1 MCSGPVTLQSNGGET
16 RKHVTQFSQI
26 KPTTLFILQP
36 SSPTDCYQIHFPI
49 KPSPV
54 NMLPPELQSRSYHQY
69 ISPSMS
75 APNFPTTFSNG
86 YSPERN
92 PSPNDASG
100 SSSIRRSLKNSRF
113 APSSFVHNARI
124 AIALVPCAAFL
135 LDLGG
140 TPVVAVLTVGLMT
153 AYILDSLNFK
163 SGSFFAVW
171 FSLISAQ
178 IAFFFSSSLS
188 LTFSSIVLGLI
199 ACCVCGLANFLI
211 GVWASL
217 QFKWIQIEYPTI
229 VLALERLLFA
239 CIPFIASVLF
249 SWATV
254 SAVGMVNASYYYMAF
269 NCIFYWLYSIP
280 RVSSFK
286 LKQEVSYH
294 GGEVP
299 DDNLI
304 LGQLE
309 SCLHT
314 LNLLFFPLMFHIVS
328 HYSIMFSSAS
338 SVCDLFLLF
347 FIPFLFQLYAS
358 TRGALWWITKSEH
371 QLRSI
376 RVVNGSFA
384 LVIVVICLEVR
395 VVFHSFARYIQVP
408 WPLNYLLVT
417 VTMLGGA
424 AGAGAYEMGMIA
436 DASSS
441 LAFTGLA
448 VFVSAAGAIVVGF
461 PVLFIPLP
469 AVAGFYLARFF
480 TKKNLSSYFAF
491 VVLGSLMVTWFVYHN
506 FWDLNIWLAGMSL
519 KSFCKLIVA
528 DVILA
533 MAVPGLALLPQKLHY
548 LTEVGLI
555 GHALLLCYIENRF
568 YTYSGIYY
576 YSFDDEVMYP
586 SYMVVLTTFVGL
598 ALVRR
603 LSVDHRVGPKAV
615 WVLTCLY
622 SSKLSMLFMASKAA
636 LWASAILLLAVSPP
650 LLLYKDRS
658 RTVSKMKPWQG
669 YSHAAVFAL
678 SVWFC
683 RETIFE
689 ALQWWNGRA
698 PSGGLLLGFCV
709 LLTGLACVPIVAL
722 HFSHVMSAKRS
733 LVLVIATGLLL
744 IIMQPPV
751 PSSWTYH
758 SDLIKAARQSSDD
771 ISIYGFITSKPS
783 WPSWLLLSAILLSLS
798 AFTSIIPIKY
808 IVELRMIFSIAM
820 GIALGVYISAE
831 YFLQATILHV
841 LIITTM
847 VCTSVFVVFTHL
859 PSASSTKVLPWVFAL
874 LVALFPVTYL
884 LEGQVRVKTIL
895 AESGVD
901 AMDEEDSKLT
911 ALLAVEGAR
920 TSLLGL
926 YAAIFMLIALEIKF
940 ELASLMR
947 EKVNERGSGLKHS
960 QSGQSSNS
968 SATFPPKMRFMQQR
982 RVSTVPAFTIKRM
995 AAEGAWMPAVGN
1007 VATVMCFAICLIL
1020 NVNLTGGSNRA
1031 IFFLAPILLLLNQDS
1046 DFVAGFGDKQRYFPV
1061 TIVISGYL
1069 VLTSVYSIWEDIW
1082 QGNVGWGMQ
1091 IGGPDWLFAV
1101 KNIALLI
1108 LTFPSHI
1115 MFNQFVWSYRKRN
1128 DSMPLLTIPLNL
1140 ASSIIADVVKIR
1152 ILGLLGIIYS
1162 LTQYLISRQQYMS
1175 GLKYI

>member
-1 MCSGPVTLQSNGGET
+1 
-16 RKHVTQFSQI
+16 
-26 KPTTLFILQP
+26 
-36 SSPTDCYQIHFPI
+36 
-49 KPSPV
+49 
-54 NMLPPELQSRSYHQY
+54 MLPPELHPPPYRPYT
-69 ISPSMS
+69 SPS
-75 APNFPTTFSNG
+75 PNFNSV
-86 YSPERN
+86 YSPKRN
-92 PSPNDASG
+92 PSPSYPNG
-100 SSSIRRSLKNSRF
+100 NTTTNRRSQHNSRF
-113 APSSFVHNARI
+113 NPTSFVHNARI
-124 AIALVPCAAFL
+124 AVALVPSAAFL

-140 TPVVAVLTVGLMT
+140 TPVVAALTLGLMV
-153 AYILDSLNFK
+153 AYVLDSLNFK

-171 FSLISAQ
+171 FTIISAQ
-178 IAFFFSSSLS
+178 IVFCFSSSLFTS
-188 LTFSSIVLGLI
+188 FNSVILGLLG
-199 ACCVCGLANFLI
+199 CCVCGFASFLI

-217 QFKWIQIEYPTI
+217 QFKWIQIEFPTI
-229 VLALERLLFA
+229 VLAFERILFA
-239 CIPFIASVLF
+239 CTPVIGSVLF

-254 SAVGMVNASYYYMAF
+254 SAVGMMNASYYYMVF
-269 NCIFYWLYSIP
+269 NCVFYWLYSIP

-286 LKQEVSYH
+286 MKQEVSYH

-299 DDNLI
+299 DDSLV

-309 SCLHT
+309 SCLHS
-314 LNLLFFPLMFHIVS
+314 LHLLFFPLMFHIVS
-328 HYSIMFSSAS
+328 HSAILFSSAS
-338 SVCDLFLLF
+338 TVCDLFLLF
-347 FIPFLFQLYAS
+347 FVPFLFLLYAS
-358 TRGALWWITKSEH
+358 TRGALWWVTKSEH

-376 RVVNGSFA
+376 RIVNGAVA
-384 LVIVVICLEVR
+384 LVIVVVCLEVR

-408 WPLNYLLVT
+408 WPLNYVLVT

-424 AGAGAYEMGMIA
+424 AGAGAYEMNMIA

-491 VVLGSLMVTWFVYHN
+491 VVLGSLMVTWFVVHN
-506 FWDLNIWLAGMSL
+506 FWDLNIWMAG
-519 KSFCKLIVA
+519 I
-528 DVILA
+528 
-533 MAVPGLALLPQKLHY
+533 
-548 LTEVGLI
+548 
-555 GHALLLCYIENRF
+555 
-568 YTYSGIYY
+568 
-576 YSFDDEVMYP
+576 
-586 SYMVVLTTFVGL
+586 
-598 ALVRR
+598 R
-603 LSVDHRVGPKAV
+603 LSVDHRIGPKAV

-622 SSKLSMLFMASKAA
+622 SSKLVMLFITSKAA

-658 RTVSKMKPWQG
+658 RTAPKMKPWQG
-669 YSHAAVFAL
+669 YSHAAVIAL

-689 ALQWWNGRA
+689 ALQWWNGRS
-698 PSGGLLLGFCV
+698 PSGGLLLGVCV

-733 LVLVIATGLLL
+733 LVLVIATGVLF
-744 IIMQPPV
+744 IVMQPPV

-758 SDLIKAARQSSDD
+758 SELIKAARQSSDD
-771 ISIYGFITSKPS
+771 ISIYGFITSKPT
-783 WPSWLLLSAILLSLS
+783 WPSWLLMSAILLSL
-798 AFTSIIPIKY
+798 AAVTSIIPIRY

-831 YFLQATILHV
+831 YFLQATVLHILIV
-841 LIITTM
+841 TTT

-884 LEGQVRVKTIL
+884 LEGQVRVKSIL
-895 AESGVD
+895 ADSGVGD
-901 AMDEEDSKLT
+901 LGEEDSKLT

-926 YAAIFMLIALEIKF
+926 YAAIFMLIALEIKY

-947 EKVNERGSGLKHS
+947 EKFNEKGGGGIRHS
-960 QSGQSSNS
+960 QSGQSSDSGS
-968 SATFPPKMRFMQQR
+968 SFPKMRFMQQR
-982 RVSTVPAFTIKRM
+982 RASTVPAFTIKRM

-1007 VATVMCFAICLIL
+1007 VATIMCFAICLIL

-1031 IFFLAPILLLLNQDS
+1031 IFLLAPILLLLNQDS

-1069 VLTSVYSIWEDIW
+1069 ILTSVYSIWEEIW

-1091 IGGPDWLFAV
+1091 VGGPNWLFAV
-1101 KNIALLI
+1101 KNLALLI

-1115 MFNQFVWSYRKRN
+1115 LFNQFVWSYKKRN
-1128 DSMPLLTIPLNL
+1128 DSVPLLTIPLNL
-1140 ASSIIADVVKIR
+1140 PPLLITDVVKVR

-1162 LTQYLISRQQYMS
+1162 LIQYLISRQQYMS